1 MGLLLSPPLFSGV
14 CKNFLV
20 DQDKAREHTQNRTFQ
35 HLRFSSSSLS
45 NMKILGICSLL
56 LLAKSNAQS
65 SPGPSTTTTPI
76 TTLEGTN
83 NPTMG
88 TSTTMMGTSTTTTT
102 MDTRTTTMGTA
113 NTTMVPEVTTVN
125 STVTNA
131 TTTPQTTPGNGGS
144 VLTASLLFPLVS
156 AVLWVL

>member
-1 MGLLLSPPLFSGV
+1 
-14 CKNFLV
+14 
-20 DQDKAREHTQNRTFQ
+20 
-35 HLRFSSSSLS
+35 
-45 NMKILGICSLL
+45 MKILGICSLL
-56 LLAKSNAQS
+56 LLAKSNAES
-65 SPGPSTTTTPI
+65 TPRPSTTTTPN

-88 TSTTMMGTSTTTTT
+88 TRTTTMGTASTTMDTRTTTMGTASTT

-113 NTTMVPEVTTVN
+113 NTTMGPEVTTVN